1 MYRINLKGS
10 FRKSVNGLSAR
21 LERKKIQKL
30 VDADHKTIPCLWH
43 QENNFG
49 DSITPI
55 MFEHFGFFPL
65 LSHPSNAQAVGVGS
79 LLQIFKDYRNWGGT
93 VLGAGLID
101 DRKLSLPRA
110 RFVAVRGA
118 KTKANLGLSGDVQ
131 LGDPGLLISKFI
143 DVESPMRSRKI
154 GVIPHYT
161 DLAAGELKCF
171 LSNNEA
177 QLVLISPRQSVRK
190 VVEQIKKCEVVL
202 SSSLHGLIFADA
214 LSVANVWFK
223 VKGNYVRSDF
233 KYYDYYT
240 CFDMSR
246 EPSVIE
252 GKTPLDELVALAR
265 VPPAGQLE
273 ELQTNLYGSLKQ
285 YFDRMLG

>member
-1 MYRINLKGS
+1 
-10 FRKSVNGLSAR
+10 
-21 LERKKIQKL
+21 
-30 VDADHKTIPCLWH
+30 
-43 QENNFG
+43 
-49 DSITPI
+49 

-79 LLQIFKDYRNWGGT
+79 LLQIFKDYRGWEGA

-101 DRKLSLPRA
+101 DRKLSLPKA

-131 LGDPGLLISKFI
+131 LGDPGLLISRFI
-143 DVESPMRSRKI
+143 DVESPMRRRKI

-161 DLAAGELKCF
+161 DLAAGELKRF
-171 LSNNEA
+171 FANNEG

-190 VVEQIKKCEVVL
+190 VAEQIKKCEVVL
-202 SSSLHGLIFADA
+202 SSSLHGLIFSDA
-214 LSVANVWFK
+214 LGVANVWFS
-223 VKGNYVRSDF
+223 VAGNLVRSDF

-240 CFDMSR
+240 CFDTSPR
-246 EPSVIE
+246 PSVIE
-252 GKTPLDELVALAR
+252 GNSPLDELVALAT

-273 ELQTNLYGSLKQ
+273 ELQTNLYGSLKN
-285 YFDRMLG
+285 YFDEMSA